1 MQTHKA
7 YRLHSYG
14 GSEAIQM
21 DDVPV
26 PKPAPGQVL
35 VAVGAAGVN
44 ALDWK
49 IREGYVREVFPLPL
63 PATLGVEFAGVV
75 TESGEGA
82 SKFQVGDRVMGLLHG
97 LGAYAQDVVVE
108 EPLLARVP
116 FSLSDVAAA
125 ALPIS
130 VLTAWQALHSAGQ
143 PRQGMT
149 VLIHGAAGAVGG
161 FAVQFARQLGATVIA
176 TASRRNSDYLFFLGA
191 NEVIDYHTEHFET
204 RIKDVDLVL
213 DFVGGE
219 TLDRSWSVLAPGGA
233 IVSAAA
239 PDIVAKTPPG
249 ARGFWLMTQPNP
261 ELLENMAEAVA
272 VDRLRS
278 TIAEVFGFA
287 ELPAAVERNR
297 TGHAPGK
304 IVVDFKR
311 KLLHMPALDP
321 TAENFTLINTFSV
334 DPADAEE
341 LLDSLSRSIS
351 GTMRHQ
357 PGFVSASLH
366 VSGDRTKVI
375 NYAQWRSQE
384 DFDAMM
390 ANPEAQLL
398 MQHTASIAKS
408 YDPILCDLRRVYL
421 AE

>member
-7 YRLHSYG
+7 YCLHNYG
-14 GSEAIQM
+14 GSEAIQI

-63 PATLGVEFAGVV
+63 PAILGVEFAGVV
-75 TESGEGA
+75 TELGEGA
-82 SKFQVGDRVMGLLHG
+82 SQFQVGDRVMGLMHG

-108 EPLLARVP
+108 ESLLARVP
-116 FSLSDVAAA
+116 DLLSDVAAA

-130 VLTAWQALHSAGQ
+130 VLTAWQALYISGE

-161 FAVQFARQLGATVIA
+161 FAVQFAHQVGATVIA
-176 TASRRNSDYLFFLGA
+176 TASKKNHNYLFSLGA
-191 NEVIDYHTEHFET
+191 NEVIDYRADSFEM
-204 RIKDVDLVL
+204 RVENVDLVL
-213 DFVGGE
+213 DFVGGD
-219 TLDRSWSVLAPGGA
+219 TLDRSWSILAPGGA

-239 PDIVAKTPPG
+239 PDIASKTPPG

-261 ELLENMAEAVA
+261 KLLEDLAMDVA

-287 ELPAAVERNR
+287 ELPAGVERNR

-311 KLLHMPALDP
+311 KLLHLPALDP
-321 TAENFTLINTFSV
+321 TAEHLTLINTFSV
-334 DPADAEE
+334 DPADADE
-341 LLDSLSRSIS
+341 LLKSLSRSIS

-366 VSGDRTKVI
+366 VNGDRTKVI
-375 NYAQWRSQE
+375 NYAQWRSQK
-384 DFDAMM
+384 DFDAML
-390 ANPEAQLL
+390 ANPEARIL
-398 MQHTASIAKS
+398 MQQTAAIAKS
-408 YDPILCDLRRVYL
+408 YDPVICDLRCIYL
-421 AE
+421 AD